1 MISSG
6 STFYVT
12 NGMFVTCDKIR
23 IKLSAC
29 LICGGFVTK
38 WRNLTSKVCLC
49 LIFAGEKI
57 WITYHVDF
65 PHIFY
70 QTADKCQSC
79 ANGAIVREHR
89 NVTLFTR
96 MSLIFARMIMIII
109 TMIIR
114 MTLTWI
120 SLISLAIIT
129 IITIIMTIMIITW
142 MSLISLAACCS
153 CSQVPPQSPRL
164 LLFSKWRCRK

>member
-1 MISSG
+1 M
-6 STFYVT
+6 
-12 NGMFVTCDKIR
+12 
-23 IKLSAC
+23 
-29 LICGGFVTK
+29 
-38 WRNLTSKVCLC
+38 
-49 LIFAGEKI
+49 
-57 WITYHVDF
+57 TYHLDF

-109 TMIIR
+109 RMIIR
-114 MTLTWI
+114 RTLTCM
-120 SLISLAIIT
+120 SRISLAIIT
-129 IITIIMTIMIITW
+129 IIITMITMITMIIITIMIITW

-164 LLFSKWRCRK
+164 LLFSKWR

>member
-6 STFYVT
+6 STFYVS
-12 NGMFVTCDKIR
+12 NGVFVTCDKVM

-49 LIFAGEKI
+49 LIFAGEKM

-70 QTADKCQSC
+70 QTADKCQ
-79 ANGAIVREHR
+79 E
-89 NVTLFTR
+89 
-96 MSLIFARMIMIII
+96 
-109 TMIIR
+109 
-114 MTLTWI
+114 LTK
-120 SLISLAIIT
+120 
-129 IITIIMTIMIITW
+129 
-142 MSLISLAACCS
+142 CCNFS
-153 CSQVPPQSPRL
+153 GVPWHSSPVSPRL
-164 LLFSKWRCRK
+164 HHHHHHHDHHDQDDPYLDVPHLPGSLLLLLPGAAPVPAPPAVLQVALQKIEDD